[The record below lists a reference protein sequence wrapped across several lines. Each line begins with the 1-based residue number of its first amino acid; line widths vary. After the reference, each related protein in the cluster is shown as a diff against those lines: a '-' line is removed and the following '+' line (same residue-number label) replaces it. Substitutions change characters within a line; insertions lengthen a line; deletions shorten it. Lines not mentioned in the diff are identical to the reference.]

1 MPVGE
6 KQTLRF
12 GPFLLDTQI
21 GQLRKNGVGL
31 KLQGQ
36 PIQILELLLE
46 KPQQLV
52 TREEIRQRL
61 WASDTFVDF
70 DHSIDTAVKK
80 LRQALGDEAEK
91 PRYIE
96 TVPKRGYRFIGQINH
111 EESHGEILAA
121 PQSAGPDSVERN
133 VTTLADAAIS
143 ASAAAKNR
151 SRRIAAVAV
160 VALLAAV
167 VSSLIYWATR
177 PPPMP
182 RIVGSHALTKTGYRK
197 ARGQARLVTDGGY
210 IYFQED
216 RPSGLATMQVGVNG
230 GEASL
235 ISTGITGS
243 GTLRDI
249 SKDGSELLLSVF
261 DAKANRFDAW
271 IQPLPAGPARLV
283 VKDVNLPVWTRDGR
297 ALLFTRNDGHELYRM
312 DLDGTGAQRLA
323 EFPLFADL
331 ALSPDGKRVRVSVRP
346 TRSLWE
352 AGSDGSGP
360 HPILSEHRDG
370 WSAGTWS
377 PDGSVYYFRSWDGE
391 RYNLW
396 GLNERSHRWQTWWG
410 KKPPEPVQLTFGP
423 FTIGGGAA
431 GKDGRQLC
439 ATASEPHGEL
449 SVWDSK
455 VGQFVPYLS
464 GISACY
470 VDFSR
475 DGQWIAYV
483 SYPEGNLWRSRIDG
497 SERMQLTSPPLA
509 VINPRWSPDGKQIL
523 FMDWSGGDRRHM
535 GGDVS
540 RVYVVSADGG
550 APLLLLAGNPSPTDP
565 NWSPDG
571 NAIVYAVGGVGVSPA
586 EIRVLD
592 IRTLKSTKI
601 PGSDTLWSPRWSPNG
616 KHLVALTTGNSKLML
631 YTFATQSWDE
641 LASGSTSFNWPSWSR
656 DSRQIFFEEGG
667 LLFRITVVTRKK
679 ELIADPRGFRSAA
692 YFIYNGGW
700 FGITPD
706 GRPIAMRDTAT
717 EEIYAFD
724 LEYK

>member
-12 GPFLLDTQI
+12 GAFELDTLC

-36 PIQILELLLE
+36 PIQVLQFLLE

-52 TREEIRQRL
+52 TREELRQRL

-70 DHSIDTAVKK
+70 DHSLNTAIKK
-80 LRQALGDEAEK
+80 LRQALGDEADT
-91 PRYIE
+91 PRYVE
-96 TVPKRGYRFIGQINH
+96 TLPKRGYRFIGELDGVEPN
-111 EESHGEILAA
+111 EEARTPA
-121 PQSAGPDSVERN
+121 PVVVLPVEPTGSV
-133 VTTLADAAIS
+133 
-143 ASAAAKNR
+143 R
-151 SRRIAAVAV
+151 SPRTGR
-160 VALLAAV
+160 ALSRKIAV
-167 VSSLIYWATR
+167 VSLAALVVVVMLAALYSMLKA
-177 PPPMP
+177 PAQP

-197 ARGQARLVTDGGY
+197 AREQARLVTDGKR
-210 IYFQED
+210 IYFQER
-216 RPSGLATMQVGVNG
+216 RPSGLATLQVGVSG
-230 GEASL
+230 GETSVLTSL
-235 ISTGITGS
+235 NTGT

-249 SKDGSELLLSVF
+249 SRDASELLLSVF
-261 DAKANRFDAW
+261 DAKANRSDTW
-271 IQPLPAGPARLV
+271 VQPVPAGPPRLI
-283 VKDVNLPVWTRDGR
+283 VKDAEWSVWAPDGR
-297 ALLFTRNDGHELYRM
+297 GILFVRNGEQELYRVN
-312 DLDGTGAQRLA
+312 LDGTDARLLA
-323 EFPLFADL
+323 KFPRIADL
-331 ALSPDGKRVRVSVRP
+331 ATSPDGKRIRLAVRP

-360 HPILSEHRDG
+360 HPVFSEHKDG

-377 PDGSVYYFRSWDGE
+377 PDGRFYYFRSWDGE

-396 GLNERSHRWQTWWG
+396 GVNEEQRWWKKWWRD
-410 KKPPEPVQLTFGP
+410 KPPAVQLTFGP
-423 FTIGGGAA
+423 STIGPPSAS
-431 GKDGRQLC
+431 KDGRQIY

-449 SVWDSK
+449 SAWDFESS
-455 VGQFVPYLS
+455 VFVPFLS

-497 SERMQLTSPPLA
+497 SERMQLTAPTLA

-571 NAIVYAVGGVGVSPA
+571 NAIVYAVGGTGVSPV
-586 EIRVLD
+586 EIRTLD
-592 IRTLKSTKI
+592 IRTLKSTRV
-601 PGSDTLWSPRWSPNG
+601 PGSDGLWSPRWSPDG
-616 KHLVALTTGNSKLML
+616 KYLVALATPNSRLML
-631 YTFATQSWDE
+631 YAFATQKWEE
-641 LASGSTSFNWPSWSR
+641 LVSGPWVGWPSWSR
-656 DSRQIFFEEGG
+656 DTRQIYFEEGG
-667 LLFRITVVTRKK
+667 LLFRITVATHKK
-679 ELIADPRGFRSAA
+679 ELIANPRGFRSAA
-692 YFIYNGGW
+692 YFMYNGGW
-700 FGITPD
+700 FGVTPD
-706 GRPIAMRDTAT
+706 GRPIATRDTAT

-724 LEYK
+724 LEFK